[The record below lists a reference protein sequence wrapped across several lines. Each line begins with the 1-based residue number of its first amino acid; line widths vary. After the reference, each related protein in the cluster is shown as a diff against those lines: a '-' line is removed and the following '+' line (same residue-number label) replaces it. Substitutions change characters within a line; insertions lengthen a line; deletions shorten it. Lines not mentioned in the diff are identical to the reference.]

1 MVYYPTKIS
10 GSDRPSLPALPVWE
24 RSQQDGNRA
33 GMPEGKRMASC
44 LCFDFDTLISLWLG
58 LFRFNT
64 ANPLSR
70 GEFGATVAVPRILA
84 LLDRH
89 DLRATWFVP
98 AHTAQVFPDAVK
110 ALADRGHEVAAH
122 SMYHAPYEVG
132 LATSGIPPASP
143 ERQRGYIEEQTEIL
157 ERVTGRRPTRLPLA
171 DRRLGGR
178 ARPQRAHRVR
188 LHLRQQPAG
197 PRLQPYRLRLGDT
210 YAMEEPFA
218 VTFGEESPLLE
229 IPLHWDTNDFA
240 QFEFL
245 GYYLNPENPWFSP
258 APFGTVEQV
267 LANFTGSFDA
277 CHEHVPGG
285 VWNTILHPQCCGRDM
300 KLTFLDRLFAHVR
313 DHDDV
318 WVATMSEVTDAYDD
332 ALPDPTPGLAAAT
345 VT

>member
-1 MVYYPTKIS
+1 MGGAGAAAGAGES
-10 GSDRPSLPALPVWE
+10 GVTAPRVP
-24 RSQQDGNRA
+24 GRA
-33 GMPEGKRMASC
+33 GGAA
-44 LCFDFDTLISLWLG
+44 L
-58 LFRFNT
+58 
-64 ANPLSR
+64 
-70 GEFGATVAVPRILA
+70 EFGATVAVPGILA
-84 LLDRH
+84 LPDRH

-110 ALADRGHEVAAH
+110 AVADRGHEVAAH

-132 LATSGIPPASP
+132 LATSAIPPASP

-157 ERVTGRRPTRLPLA
+157 ERVTGQRPVGFRSPIGA
-171 DRRLGGR
+171 W
-178 ARPQRAHRVR
+178 V
-188 LHLRQQPAG
+188 
-197 PRLQPYRLRLGDT
+197 
-210 YAMEEPFA
+210 
-218 VTFGEESPLLE
+218 GEHVP
-229 IPLHWDTNDFA
+229 
-240 QFEFL
+240 L

-267 LANFTGSFDA
+267 LGNFTGSFDA

-318 WVATMSEVTDAYDD
+318 WVATMSEVTEAYDD

-345 VT
+345 AS